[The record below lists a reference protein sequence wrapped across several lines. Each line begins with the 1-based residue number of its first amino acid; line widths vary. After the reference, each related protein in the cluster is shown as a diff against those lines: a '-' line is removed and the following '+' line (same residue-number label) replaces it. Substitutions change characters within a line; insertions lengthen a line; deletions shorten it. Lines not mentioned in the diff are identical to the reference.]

1 MESRNRRPVI
11 VAVIGLALAAGSAV
25 AQSPAPDTPVRL
37 SFAEA
42 ISRAAGTAP
51 SVRLAGNQVD
61 QARARVRQT
70 RASLLPDLSATGSWV
85 SQTLNP
91 QAFGF
96 SSSQF
101 PLPRVL
107 GPFDLYDGRLH
118 LTQTLFDF
126 AARDRI
132 RAARTQVT
140 GAQADSDLTSESAG
154 QLAGLAYLRG
164 VRADAQVAARRADS
178 SLAAEL
184 VRLAQAQQDA
194 EVGTQI
200 DVTRAQ
206 TQLVAAM
213 GALLVARND
222 QRRTR
227 IDLARSLGLAPDAPI
242 ELTDTL
248 GPSLAQADLPD
259 GRDAQVSGALERRPD
274 LAAGNARVRAARQAA
289 QAISA
294 ERLPRLDLA
303 AGYGTSGLAPLDG
316 TATRMVAVQITVPI
330 LDGFRREGR
339 RAEQELVVQ
348 GTELRNEELRR
359 QIAAD
364 VDAARLDL
372 ASAGEQ
378 QAIASE
384 RLRLAQD
391 ELNQARERFKAGVA
405 GNIEVIEAQVSL
417 IRARDADID
426 TRYAAAVA
434 RVALARAVG
443 VARMLH

>member
-1 MESRNRRPVI
+1 MELRNSRPVLA
-11 VAVIGLALAAGSAV
+11 AVLGLVLAAGRAV
-25 AQSPAPDTPVRL
+25 AQSPDTPLRL

-51 SVRLAGNQVD
+51 AVRLAGNQVD

-107 GPFDLYDGRLH
+107 GPFDLYEGRLH
-118 LTQTLFDF
+118 LTQTVFDF

-140 GAQADSDLTSESAG
+140 GAQADSDLTSESAV
-154 QLAGLAYLRG
+154 QLTGLAYLRG
-164 VRADAQVAARRADS
+164 ARADAQVAARLADS
-178 SLAAEL
+178 TLAAEL
-184 VRLAQAQQDA
+184 VRLAQAQKDA

-227 IDLARSLGLAPDAPI
+227 IDLARSLGLAPDVPI

-248 GPSLAQADLPD
+248 GLTLAQADLPD
-259 GRDAQVSGALERRPD
+259 SRDAQVTGALEHRPD
-274 LAAGNARVRAARQAA
+274 LAVGNARVRAAQQAA

-294 ERLPRLDLA
+294 ERLPRLDLS

-316 TATRMVAVQITVPI
+316 RVTRMVALQITVPI

-339 RAEQELVVQ
+339 RAEQQLVVQ

-364 VDAARLDL
+364 VDGARLDL

-378 QAIASE
+378 QVIASE

-434 RVALARAVG
+434 RVALARAAG
-443 VARMLH
+443 VARQLH

>member
-1 MESRNRRPVI
+1 MESRNTKPVLA
-11 VAVIGLALAAGSAV
+11 AVIGLVLVAGGAV
-25 AQSPAPDTPVRL
+25 AQSPDTPLRL

-51 SVRLAGNQVD
+51 AVRLAGNQVD

-70 RASLLPDLSATGSWV
+70 RAALLPDLSATGSWV

-101 PLPRVL
+101 PLPRLL
-107 GPFDLYDGRLH
+107 GPFDLYEGRLH
-118 LTQTLFDF
+118 LTQTVFDF

-132 RAARTQVT
+132 RAARTQVA
-140 GAQADSDLTSESAG
+140 GAQADSDLTSESAV
-154 QLAGLAYLRG
+154 QLTGLAYLRG
-164 VRADAQVAARRADS
+164 TRADAQVAARLADS
-178 SLAAEL
+178 TLAAEL
-184 VRLAQAQQDA
+184 VRLAQAQKDA

-227 IDLARSLGLAPDAPI
+227 IDLARSLGLAPDVPI

-248 GPSLAQADLPD
+248 GLTLAQADLPD
-259 GRDAQVSGALERRPD
+259 GRDAQVTGALEHRPD
-274 LAAGNARVRAARQAA
+274 LAVGNARVRGAQQAA

-294 ERLPRLDLA
+294 ERLPRLDLS

-316 TATRMVAVQITVPI
+316 RATRMVALQITVPI

-364 VDAARLDL
+364 VDGARLDL

-378 QAIASE
+378 QVIASE

-434 RVALARAVG
+434 RVALARAAG
-443 VARMLH
+443 VARQLH

>member
-1 MESRNRRPVI
+1 
-11 VAVIGLALAAGSAV
+11 
-25 AQSPAPDTPVRL
+25 
-37 SFAEA
+37 
-42 ISRAAGTAP
+42 
-51 SVRLAGNQVD
+51 
-61 QARARVRQT
+61 
-70 RASLLPDLSATGSWV
+70 
-85 SQTLNP
+85 
-91 QAFGF
+91 
-96 SSSQF
+96 
-101 PLPRVL
+101 
-107 GPFDLYDGRLH
+107 
-118 LTQTLFDF
+118 
-126 AARDRI
+126 
-132 RAARTQVT
+132 
-140 GAQADSDLTSESAG
+140 
-154 QLAGLAYLRG
+154 
-164 VRADAQVAARRADS
+164 
-178 SLAAEL
+178 
-184 VRLAQAQQDA
+184 
-194 EVGTQI
+194 
-200 DVTRAQ
+200 
-206 TQLVAAM
+206 M

-248 GPSLAQADLPD
+248 GPTLAQADLPD
-259 GRDAQVSGALERRPD
+259 GRDAQVSGALEHRPD
-274 LAAGNARVRAARQAA
+274 LAVGNARVRAAQQAA

-316 TATRMVAVQITVPI
+316 TATRMVALQITVPI

-339 RAEQELVVQ
+339 RAEQKLVVQ

-378 QAIASE
+378 QVIASE

-434 RVALARAVG
+434 RVALARAAG